1 MTSSVGRAT
10 RPKNHYRP
18 QTKNGR
24 GRLEALRQKVARLN
38 TKAGKAILF
47 ANLAKRWLDIVGGM
61 MKPSAKFQKLL
72 PLKDGIVELR
82 HKGAS
87 YAIIADIL
95 RSTNVVVSHD
105 TVARFCREVLELT
118 PRTRRPRKASVKA
131 LQHDS
136 TGHLKTKLPGKADS
150 SHSTQHA
157 MQSEKS
163 GMPDFR
169 PGGTGGPR
177 ITDPNTI

>member
-1 MTSSVGRAT
+1 MNWHRTNSQPLSGNFTPKSSGEVS
-10 RPKNHYRP
+10 
-18 QTKNGR
+18 
-24 GRLEALRQKVARLN
+24 V
-38 TKAGKAILF
+38 
-47 ANLAKRWLDIVGGM
+47 
-61 MKPSAKFQKLL
+61 KLL
-72 PLKDGIVELR
+72 PFKDGVAELR
-82 HKGAS
+82 RKGAS

-118 PRTRRPRKASVKA
+118 PRRRRPRKASGKA

-136 TGHLKTKLPGKADS
+136 TGHPKTKLARKADIS
-150 SHSTQHA
+150 CSTQRV

-169 PGGTGGPR
+169 PRETGGPR
-177 ITDPNTI
+177 IADPRTI